1 MPGTLQG
8 LALALIAILPGALY
22 VWSYERQAGQ
32 WRVGSPDRLLNFL
45 GVSVVLHT
53 IAAPATFWVWR
64 HYWHTGDLQAASH
77 VPWDAYGVLGL
88 YLVVPA
94 ILGFLVGL
102 GTRHRIRIIQRV
114 HERTPPRA
122 WDFLFDQP
130 FDGWLRIKTKSGA
143 WIGGAVTKDSWVSTH
158 PSEGDLLLTVV
169 SVDPTTG
176 EWTETADG
184 KVKVLEGSQVLVRWN
199 EIEYLQVDP
208 G

>member
-1 MPGTLQG
+1 M
-8 LALALIAILPGALY
+8 
-22 VWSYERQAGQ
+22 
-32 WRVGSPDRLLNFL
+32 
-45 GVSVVLHT
+45 
-53 IAAPATFWVWR
+53 
-64 HYWHTGDLQAASH
+64 
-77 VPWDAYGVLGL
+77 
-88 YLVVPA
+88 
-94 ILGFLVGL
+94 
-102 GTRHRIRIIQRV
+102 
-114 HERTPPRA
+114 
-122 WDFLFDQP
+122 FDQP